1 MTTLQELEIR
11 VTRLEERSD
20 NQREDIKV
28 IGSEVSKILLTQ
40 DEILKVQR
48 THTQK
53 IDVLDKKFD
62 KLDEKFDKLD
72 ERFNELAAVVGGHS
86 ETLAGHTQILAGHT
100 QILAGHTQILAEHGQ
115 TLAEHGQTLAKHTRM
130 FETLFAHFG
139 IPLPAEEPQHN

>member
-48 THTQK
+48 THTSK
-53 IDVLDKKFD
+53 IDA
-62 KLDEKFDKLD
+62 LDEKL
-72 ERFNELAAVVGGHS
+72 NELATVVGGHS
-86 ETLAGHTQILAGHT
+86 QTLAGHSQTLAGHSKTLAGHTQ
-100 QILAGHTQILAEHGQ
+100 
-115 TLAEHGQTLAKHTRM
+115 TLAEHSKTLAKHTRM

-139 IPLPAEEPQHN
+139 IPLPAEDPQHN

>member
-20 NQREDIKV
+20 NQREDIRV
-28 IGSEVSKILLTQ
+28 IGSEASKILLTQ

-53 IDVLDKKFD
+53 IDVLDEKFD
-62 KLDEKFDKLD
+62 RLDEKVGKL
-72 ERFNELAAVVGGHS
+72 ATVVGGHS
-86 ETLAGHTQILAGHT
+86 ETLAGHTQTLAGHT
-100 QILAGHTQILAEHGQ
+100 QTLAGHTQTLAGHTQTLAGHTQ
-115 TLAEHGQTLAKHTRM
+115 TLAEHTQTLAMHTRM

-139 IPLPAEEPQHN
+139 IPLPTEEPQHN

>member
-20 NQREDIKV
+20 NQREDIQV
-28 IGSEVSKILLTQ
+28 IGSEVSKVLLTQ

-48 THTQK
+48 THTVK
-53 IDVLDKKFD
+53 IDVLDG
-62 KLDEKFDKLD
+62 KL
-72 ERFNELAAVVGGHS
+72 NELATVVGGHS
-86 ETLAGHTQILAGHT
+86 ETLIGHTQILAGHT
-100 QILAGHTQILAEHGQ
+100 QTLAEHTQTLAEHTQTLAGHTQ

-139 IPLPAEEPQHN
+139 IPLPTEEHQRN

>member
-11 VTRLEERSD
+11 VTRLEERSE
-20 NQREDIKV
+20 NQREDIQV

-53 IDVLDKKFD
+53 IDALDNKFD
-62 KLDEKFDKLD
+62 KLDEKF
-72 ERFNELAAVVGGHS
+72 NELATVVGGHG
-86 ETLAGHTQILAGHT
+86 ETLAGHTQTLAEHG
-100 QILAGHTQILAEHGQ
+100 QILAGHTQ
-115 TLAEHGQTLAKHTRM
+115 TLAEHGQALAKHTRM

-139 IPLPAEEPQHN
+139 IPLPAEEHQQN

>member
-11 VTRLEERSD
+11 VTRLEERTD
-20 NQREDIKV
+20 NQREDIQV

-53 IDVLDKKFD
+53 IDA
-62 KLDEKFDKLD
+62 LDEKFDKLD
-72 ERFNELAAVVGGHS
+72 ETFNELATVVGGHS

-100 QILAGHTQILAEHGQ
+100 Q